1 MTGSGF
7 EFLNFRFFWAIL
19 ETAVT
24 LVLWTF
30 AFFYY
35 NRWPNL
41 FSPQRS
47 IRKSLWICSSNDPG
61 LNGAKIRLV

>member
-30 AFFYY
+30 AFFY
-35 NRWPNL
+35 WVAEFVL
-41 FSPQRS
+41 STAFDSEE
-47 IRKSLWICSSNDPG
+47 LWICSSNDPG